1 MKIPLDYLCVK
12 TGVLCPRCQRLVDT
26 GVVKDYEVPVM
37 RALLELED
45 RPDFKYLKNSTYV
58 KALKLNDVMI
68 LIIEVKDL
76 NVKPKDLGRL
86 GRMLS
91 SKLNIKVR
99 AINKVSGNIR
109 ELARQL
115 IYPARVTG
123 VNTLW
128 LPDGSVE
135 HIVRIPKGDLRY
147 LPARMSSLEE
157 VLSKMTGMSVR
168 IRVEY

>member
-1 MKIPLDYLCVK
+1 LKIPLDYLCVK

-26 GVVKDYEVPVM
+26 GIVKEYEVQVM

-45 RPDFKYLKNSTYV
+45 RPDFKYLKDSTYV

-68 LIIEVKDL
+68 LIIEVKDPT
-76 NVKPKDLGRL
+76 VRPKDLGRL

-99 AINKVSGNIR
+99 VINKVSGSIR
-109 ELARQL
+109 ELASQL
-115 IYPARVTG
+115 IYPARVAG

-157 VLSKMTGMSVR
+157 VLSKITGMNVR

>member
-26 GVVKDYEVPVM
+26 GIVKEYEVQVM

-45 RPDFKYLKNSTYV
+45 RPDFKYLKDSTYV

-68 LIIEVKDL
+68 LIIEVKDPT
-76 NVKPKDLGRL
+76 VRPKDLGRL

-99 AINKVSGNIR
+99 VINKVSGSIR
-109 ELARQL
+109 ELASQL
-115 IYPARVTG
+115 IYPARVAG

-157 VLSKMTGMSVR
+157 VLSKITGMNVR